1 MNAKKFS
8 DALSALDGRYVEE
21 AARYRRK
28 HGQSFWVRWGA
39 AAAHRTQKDCPC
51 WPPAGHC

>member
-28 HGQSFWVRWGA
+28 HGQSFGSGGA
-39 AAAHRTQKDCPC
+39 PRRPACAC

>member
-28 HGQSFWVRWGA
+28 HRQSFWVRWPA
-39 AAAHRTQKDCPC
+39 CAC